1 MEGFNYIFED
11 STWGFDADAGA
22 CAFDAS
28 ACVSDAGA
36 CIMNNTGVLESTENM
51 KRTEILKEH
60 SNSIWYSEKEGY
72 WYCCLPDSTKKSG
85 WKNVKRKKKSDIEN
99 LLCDH
104 YINLEKQSQ
113 ENADKRNMTLESLFY
128 EFMEYKKNLVKAG
141 TIKRMVADWERF
153 YKPHP
158 ELIQKPFKE
167 LTKIDIDMFF
177 NNIVNEHSLKDKA
190 FHNMC
195 GVLKQTLKYAVD
207 AEYIDKNL
215 YRVNVNKKKV
225 IPTRK
230 KDNQKEIFLPEE
242 QKLLIE
248 EMERRLSNNPVN
260 TAPLAVML
268 DFEIGVRKGEMLG
281 LRGSDIV
288 DGKIHVCRQV
298 VEKFDETDINNIKS
312 LGFEIVD
319 YTKSECG
326 DRWIPLTERALYLI
340 SRIKRINKENNNT
353 YKDFLFVR
361 DGNIMTPDAID
372 TQLLRGCEY
381 IDIPV
386 RTMHKIRKTYAS
398 TLYKNGVP
406 IPVIKVLL
414 GHADEATTFKHY
426 IFNLEN
432 DEATDEIV
440 LNALQ
445 RNTIS
450 SEKPVENV
458 RQREKNII
466 HFPTNKKV
474 ENPYKSR
481 ISH

>member
-128 EFMEYKKNLVKAG
+128 EFMEYKKKLVKAG

-195 GVLKQTLKYAVD
+195 GVLKQTLKYAIMISLAFAIVVTTIC
-207 AEYIDKNL
+207 EIDGTILTRIFTNNQDVIKNGAL
-215 YRVNVNKKKV
+215 YLKTYS
-225 IPTRK
+225 IDCLLTS
-230 KDNQKEIFLPEE
+230 FLFCINGY
-242 QKLLIE
+242 LDGY
-248 EMERRLSNNPVN
+248 ERTVF
-260 TAPLAVML
+260 TMV
-268 DFEIGVRKGEMLG
+268 
-281 LRGSDIV
+281 
-288 DGKIHVCRQV
+288 H
-298 VEKFDETDINNIKS
+298 S
-312 LGFEIVD
+312 LVAAFVG
-319 YTKSECG
+319 
-326 DRWIPLTERALYLI
+326 RIPLTLLFSKIPNVTLFHMGIATPLSTMI
-340 SRIKRINKENNNT
+340 SLVMIFIYFKKT
-353 YKDFLFVR
+353 KFD
-361 DGNIMTPDAID
+361 
-372 TQLLRGCEY
+372 
-381 IDIPV
+381 
-386 RTMHKIRKTYAS
+386 KI
-398 TLYKNGVP
+398 
-406 IPVIKVLL
+406 
-414 GHADEATTFKHY
+414 E
-426 IFNLEN
+426 E
-432 DEATDEIV
+432 
-440 LNALQ
+440 
-445 RNTIS
+445 
-450 SEKPVENV
+450 
-458 RQREKNII
+458 
-466 HFPTNKKV
+466 
-474 ENPYKSR
+474 
-481 ISH
+481 